1 MEKGE
6 REPIEWTNTWW
17 AEANTDCKR
26 GLLIGDSTTRQ
37 LRGSIEILLRNLYAV
52 DLFAASFSIHD
63 SRLADHM
70 ELLFQ
75 GDEYQYDF
83 IVLNYGGH
91 HGFSRLCS
99 ADIKEYR
106 CYQKQYQK
114 LLRRLMRECP
124 KVICVT
130 GASEVLDTDVHT
142 IDLNIEQEIVA
153 RNQIVHETARENGVA
168 VFDLYALMAE
178 NRGVYAYTDRQ
189 HFKRDSD
196 YFISYHM
203 LEFMLTQNILCKELV
218 NRQRLQDK
226 NRLLERLGNDKAC
239 VIYGVGLR
247 GSELYWRLQWYG
259 LGEEISC
266 FVVTDYIA
274 KDHFFEKEIIRIS
287 ELGTDAR
294 ENSTL
299 IIASD
304 NYKDEMYQTAVR
316 LQIKHIVFYDDIL
329 NSLLTHT
336 ESILL

>member
-17 AEANTDCKR
+17 SEANTDSKR

-37 LRGSIEILLRNLYAV
+37 LRGSIEVLLRNLYAI
-52 DLFAASFSIHD
+52 DLFASSFSIYD
-63 SRLADHM
+63 SRLADNI
-70 ELLFQ
+70 ELLFK

-99 ADIKEYR
+99 ASSKEYR
-106 CYQKQYQK
+106 RYQEQYKK
-114 LLRRLMRECP
+114 LLKRLMQECP
-124 KVICVT
+124 KIICVT
-130 GASEVLDTDVHT
+130 GASEVLDTDVNT
-142 IDLNIEQEIVA
+142 IDLKIEHEIVA
-153 RNQIVHETARENGVA
+153 RNRIVMEAAHENCIE
-168 VFDLYALMAE
+168 VFDLYDLMAK

-203 LEFMLTQNILCKELV
+203 LEFMLTKNVISKELV
-218 NRQRLQDK
+218 NSQRIQDR
-226 NRLLERLGNDKAC
+226 NRLINTLGNDGRC
-239 VIYGVGLR
+239 IIYGVGLR
-247 GSELYWRLQWYG
+247 GSELYWKLQWYG
-259 LGEEISC
+259 LGNKISC
-266 FVVTDYIA
+266 FVVSGNRM
-274 KDHFFEKEIIRIS
+274 KDHFFDKEIIRIS

-304 NYKDEMYQTAVR
+304 KYKDEMYQTAVQH
-316 LQIKHIVFYDDIL
+316 QIRHIVFYKDIL
-329 NSLLTHT
+329 NGLPSKT
-336 ESILL
+336 E